1 MCCKAREV
9 CWPILGGIALQVICA
24 SDARLKASQEA
35 QNESASPDPVV
46 ARLYEH
52 LGDGPR
58 PIVLPVD
65 SRNFPPAVWKRVK
78 NLVAFR
84 LHRHQPDGTTAVDA
98 ATYLIRDSDL
108 YFKAAA
114 TLRNGTTNSEYVW
127 CLLAA
132 VLTHESAHTAP
143 LTERQALS
151 AEAAQ
156 LRRCLLAGHLYS
168 GDGWSAGSYLLNV
181 EAKLR
186 HPRDH
191 Y

>member
-1 MCCKAREV
+1 MHRKAPECCRS
-9 CWPILGGIALQVICA
+9 ILGGIAFLVVCA
-24 SDARLKASQEA
+24 SGAGLLGYQEPQDDRA
-35 QNESASPDPVV
+35 IPDPVV
-46 ARLYEH
+46 ARLYQH
-52 LGDGPR
+52 LGEGPR
-58 PIVLPVD
+58 PIVLAVD
-65 SRNFPPAVWKRVK
+65 SRHFPPAVWKRAK

-84 LHRHQPDGTTAVDA
+84 LHRHQADGTIAVDA

-114 TLRNGTTNSEYVW
+114 TLRNRTTNFEYLW

-132 VLTHESAHTAP
+132 VLTHEAAHSAP
-143 LTERQALS
+143 LTERQALI

-168 GDGWSAGSYLLNV
+168 GDGWSAGSYLQQV
-181 EAKLR
+181 ERKLQR
-186 HPRDH
+186 PREH

>member
-1 MCCKAREV
+1 MAYPE
-9 CWPILGGIALQVICA
+9 P
-24 SDARLKASQEA
+24 
-35 QNESASPDPVV
+35 QNDGATPDPVV
-46 ARLYEH
+46 ARLSQH

-58 PIVLPVD
+58 PIVLAVD
-65 SRNFPPAVWKRVK
+65 SRYFPPVVWKRVK

-84 LHRHQPDGTTAVDA
+84 LHRHQTDGTTAVDA
-98 ATYLIRDSDL
+98 ATYLIRNSDL
-108 YFKAAA
+108 YLKAMASLHSPTA
-114 TLRNGTTNSEYVW
+114 NTEYVW

-132 VLTHESAHTAP
+132 ILTHEAAHTTP
-143 LTERQALS
+143 LTERQALI

-168 GDGWSAGSYLLNV
+168 GDGWSAGSYLQKV

-186 HPRDH
+186 HPREH

>member
-1 MCCKAREV
+1 
-9 CWPILGGIALQVICA
+9 
-24 SDARLKASQEA
+24 
-35 QNESASPDPVV
+35 VV
-46 ARLYEH
+46 ARLYQH

-58 PIVLPVD
+58 PIVLAVN
-65 SRNFPPAVWKRVK
+65 SRHFPPAVWQRVK

-98 ATYLIRDSDL
+98 ATYLVRDSDL

-114 TLRNGTTNSEYVW
+114 TLRNRTTNYDYVW

-132 VLTHESAHTAP
+132 VLTHEAAHAAP
-143 LTERQALS
+143 LTERQALM

-156 LRRCLLAGHLYS
+156 LRRCLHAGHLHS
-168 GDGWSAGSYLLNV
+168 GDGWSAQSYLQKV
-181 EAKLR
+181 EANLR
-186 HPRDH
+186 HPREH